1 MALST
6 IFGSKGEIVVM
17 CTGLEE
23 RVQNKLYLKVQ
34 KMEKSQ
40 LLRDKVSAG
49 MYETRTT
56 LLVVGETLRRTDKLL
71 CGLAAGVAI
80 VKVNYVHNKTPLPI
94 AIVHVDYVYN
104 SHSIC

>member
-1 MALST
+1 
-6 IFGSKGEIVVM
+6 M

-80 VKVNYVHNKTPLPI
+80 VKVNYVHNTTPLPI

-104 SHSIC
+104 SHKPIAPCHNLLSRWIM